1 MSRLPGQIWMVLIA
15 AGVLSLIASFVIGY
29 LYRRALVRHMAG
41 MAPSGSGAQRRPA
54 EIDEL
59 RVAGNHAGGYPT
71 SSDNRAAQR
80 RLTWY
85 ILAVTALIAVSAAAL
100 QWLLLFD
107 LELTPRQLLVQST
120 AYFWMALPA
129 LAVAWRWRRRTLLA
143 ALAIYYILFVGF
155 AMSQSTEAQELSAV
169 MKHGAFAIGTPMLI
183 VMLFGFGGVARA
195 IGGWLLPIFILL
207 AAAST
212 AGAEILFQLM
222 ETSPGV
228 VEGAL
233 RYLSA
238 EAVIVGAVLA
248 PWVLAIIP
256 IVWLSRFV
264 DRLYR
269 RKLFSELAWLMTSF
283 WFVCLTLEVASGMH
297 GAGFLALWMYLPMLW
312 LPVTFYALR
321 SAMAPRSRPPML
333 LVLRVFQRD
342 REMEALFDAVIE
354 RWRLTG
360 NVALI
365 AGTDLVSRTI
375 DPGEIF
381 AFLGGRID
389 SQFIATV
396 EGIPWRLAAF
406 DLQPDVEG
414 RYRINECYCRDTTW
428 KPTLA
433 ALVEMSDVVLT
444 DLRGFQA
451 HNEGCRYELGILARA
466 PNIARV
472 VVLFDGKTDRAVAA
486 QDTAGAPATRF
497 HWMDVTTRGRAGWR
511 EVLQALFVEL
521 PDASGRD
528 APSDANAHLAD
539 EHLKHAASRIE
550 GAILSH
556 RPANDVQASH
566 TSLGE
571 LVGPAGFEPATKG
584 L

>member
-1 MSRLPGQIWMVLIA
+1 MSRLPGQIWMILIA

-41 MAPSGSGAQRRPA
+41 KAPSVSGANRRPA
-54 EIDEL
+54 EIGDL
-59 RVAGNHAGGYPT
+59 GVAGTLAGHYPT

-85 ILAVTALIAVSAAAL
+85 ILAVTALLSMSAAAL

-107 LELTPRQLLVQST
+107 VELTPRRLLVQAT
-120 AYFWMALPA
+120 VYFWMALPA

-143 ALAIYYILFVGF
+143 ALAIYYILFVAFG
-155 AMSQSTEAQELSAV
+155 MSQSTESQQLSTV
-169 MKHGAFAIGTPMLI
+169 MKHGAFAIGMPMAI
-183 VMLFGFGGVARA
+183 VMLFGFGGMTRA
-195 IGGWLLPIFILL
+195 IGSWLLPIFIVL
-207 AAAST
+207 AVAST
-212 AGAEILFQLM
+212 AGAEVLIHLM
-222 ETSPGV
+222 ETSPGI

-233 RYLSA
+233 QYLSA
-238 EAVIVGAVLA
+238 QTVILSAVLA
-248 PWVLAIIP
+248 PWILALLPII
-256 IVWLSRFV
+256 WLSRFV
-264 DRLYR
+264 DTLYR
-269 RKLFSELAWLMTSF
+269 HKTFSELTWLMTSF
-283 WFVCLTLEVASGMH
+283 WFVYLTLEVASGMH
-297 GAGFLALWMYLPMLW
+297 SAGFNALWMYLPMLW

-321 SAMAPRSRPPML
+321 KAMAPWSRPPLL

-389 SQFIATV
+389 SQFIASV
-396 EGIPWRLAAF
+396 EDIPRRLAAF
-406 DLQPDVEG
+406 DLQPDIEG

-428 KPTLA
+428 KPALD
-433 ALVEMSDVVLT
+433 ALVDRCDVVLT

-466 PNIARV
+466 RNIARV
-472 VVLFDGKTDRAVAA
+472 VVLVDGKTDRAVAA

-497 HWMDVTTRGRAGWR
+497 HWMDVTRRASGGWR
-511 EVLQALFVEL
+511 EVLQALFVEF
-521 PDASGRD
+521 PDKSGRD
-528 APSDANAHLAD
+528 ARR
-539 EHLKHAASRIE
+539 AA
-550 GAILSH
+550 
-556 RPANDVQASH
+556 
-566 TSLGE
+566 
-571 LVGPAGFEPATKG
+571 
-584 L
+584 